1 MKHNNLFALGFKLAL
16 LGIKVAVLGIALFLL
31 SQRPAQAQDAP
42 DTSPGIQ
49 TSVDL
54 RDAPVRSALEQLFR
68 EAKLDF
74 VIAPDVQGTVTMT
87 LKDLP
92 LEQVL
97 KIICRSNSIPLT
109 FTKEG
114 KRYEVK
120 VRKAS
125 VNTQTPEVRVPEP
138 PATTAAN
145 YEVINLQHLD
155 PRQLTGILGNI
166 IMLPT
171 AYEARYGGAQ
181 GSTNTNGAPNGNAN
195 NANRQGNPGGN
206 GSNLGSNLG
215 GNFGFQNGNG
225 GYGLGIRNGGG
236 GIGSGPGLGNG
247 GNGRR
252 RGG

>member
-1 MKHNNLFALGFKLAL
+1 MKHNNMFI
-16 LGIKVAVLGIALFLL
+16 LGIKVAVLGIGLFLL

-42 DTSPGIQ
+42 DLSSGIS

-120 VRKAS
+120 VRKAAI
-125 VNTQTPEVRVPEP
+125 NTQTQAVSVPEP
-138 PATTAAN
+138 PTTTAN
-145 YEVINLQHLD
+145 YEVINLKHLD
-155 PRQLTGILGNI
+155 PRQLTGILPNI
-166 IMLPT
+166 IMLPS
-171 AYEARYGGAQ
+171 AYEVRYGGARA
-181 GSTNTNGAPNGNAN
+181 GNGNNGTPGGNTNGQGNRAGN
-195 NANRQGNPGGN
+195 NPGGN
-206 GSNLGSNLG
+206 GSGLGA
-215 GNFGFQNGNG
+215 NFGFQNGNG
-225 GYGLGIRNGGG
+225 GYGLGLGLGNGRGN
-236 GIGSGPGLGNG
+236 GPGLGNG
-247 GNGRR
+247 GNGSGRR
-252 RGG
+252 PGG

>member
-1 MKHNNLFALGFKLAL
+1 MKHNNVFALGLKIGL
-16 LGIKVAVLGIALFLL
+16 LSLKVAVLSISLFLL
-31 SQRPAQAQDAP
+31 SQRPAQAQDE
-42 DTSPGIQ
+42 PGASLGIS

-87 LKDLP
+87 LKDVP

-97 KIICRSNSIPLT
+97 KIICRSNTVPLT

-114 KRYEVK
+114 KRYEIK
-120 VRKAS
+120 VRKAA
-125 VNTQTPEVRVPEP
+125 VNPSQTPEVRVAEP
-138 PATTAAN
+138 TATQTAN
-145 YEVINLQHLD
+145 YEIIHLQHLD

-171 AYEARYGGAQ
+171 AYEVRYGGA
-181 GSTNTNGAPNGNAN
+181 GNTNRGTPGGNTNGQGNRAG
-195 NANRQGNPGGN
+195 GNPGGN
-206 GSNLGSNLG
+206 AGSPS
-215 GNFGFQNGNG
+215 GNFGFPGGNG
-225 GYGLGIRNGGG
+225 GYGLGLQNGGVG
-236 GIGSGPGLGNG
+236 NGPGLGNG
-247 GNGRR
+247 SGNGRR